1 VPHELKKA
9 LDSMRKATNRSF
21 QPTEFVRQA
30 IAEKLEKEYTQEHL
44 RKHGYVSALEGR
56 KTP

>member
-1 VPHELKKA
+1 
-9 LDSMRKATNRSF
+9 MRKATNRSF